1 MATLASFPGS
11 PRTGSDGKLG
21 GAWERGYGNPIPR
34 PRKMKNDRIRK
45 WQQMFL
51 KNENLQFTSL
61 LPVPV
66 KQFLLLKSWTF
77 ATEHYKITPRFFL
90 LFLHSHVKPT
100 LWVTVKFVEATDTN
114 CRCQSNHALTTRAK
128 WQITEMQMWWKF
140 AICFPISCS
149 RGTIAAFKM
158 AWQKRDFEHLQQS
171 ITRSLQDF
179 FSVLLTFIFRT
190 DLTSHFQICQT
201 YWH

>member
-21 GAWERGYGNPIPR
+21 GAWEWGYGNPIPR

-51 KNENLQFTSL
+51 KDENLQFTSL

-66 KQFLLLKSWTF
+66 EWFLLLKSWTF

-90 LFLHSHVKPT
+90 FFLHSYVELTLRATFKFAKP
-100 LWVTVKFVEATDTN
+100 TDTN
-114 CRCQSNHALTTRAK
+114 CQCQSDRALTTTAK
-128 WQITEMQMWWKF
+128 RCLSYLGWKTGKNEQVF
-140 AICFPISCS
+140 
-149 RGTIAAFKM
+149 GQTVK
-158 AWQKRDFEHLQQS
+158 
-171 ITRSLQDF
+171 
-179 FSVLLTFIFRT
+179 
-190 DLTSHFQICQT
+190 SHFAANHFMEPVYTWTGTEQDAF
-201 YWH
+201 